1 MALRIN
7 NNISALSVQRAISRN
22 NTATN
27 HQVETVASG
36 VRVQRAA
43 TSASGLVISEGMRA
57 ELAGLSQNLRN
68 TEQASNL
75 LQVAEGSLREVS
87 RILIRMREL
96 AVRSSDGTLTDRQ
109 REVVASEFN
118 QSRAAIDRMAQ
129 NTTYNNQVLLAG
141 SSQVVEEES
150 SALTQSATTGVE
162 KIDSFGAQAGIY
174 TLVDPGEDEILSL
187 GDGVITQ
194 TLDLGVILDQG
205 KVAEGTRI
213 VANFDR
219 LGLQL
224 TLSGRGEARYAAGD
238 LDGTTIR
245 VEETTGG
252 VFQVGPDAREED
264 RLEVMLADMRG
275 SSDVLSIHK
284 MSVSSLESARNTLS
298 RMDLAIA
305 RVAGERGKLG
315 ALQNRLASTLAFS
328 ENEVEN
334 MQASD
339 STLRDADMAQES
351 SNLVRSQILRQSS
364 SAMLVQ
370 AFGMSRLA
378 LRLL

>member
-1 MALRIN
+1 M
-7 NNISALSVQRAISRN
+7 
-22 NTATN
+22 
-27 HQVETVASG
+27 
-36 VRVQRAA
+36 
-43 TSASGLVISEGMRA
+43 
-57 ELAGLSQNLRN
+57 
-68 TEQASNL
+68 
-75 LQVAEGSLREVS
+75 AEGSLREVS

-96 AVRSSDGTLTDRQ
+96 AVRSSDGTITDRQ

-141 SSQVVEEES
+141 SGQVVEEES
-150 SALTQSATTGVE
+150 TALTQSATTGVE
-162 KIDSFGAQAGIY
+162 KIDSFGSQAGTY

-187 GDGVITQ
+187 GDGVVTQ

-224 TLSGRGEARYAAGD
+224 TLSGRGAARYAAGD

-370 AFGMSRLA
+370 AFSMSRLA